1 MMNSN
6 VVSLIPK
13 FFKTKFIKDS
23 RTIAVANFRFKI
35 LANRF
40 ALIASRI
47 ISLSIGIK
55 KAF

>member
-1 MMNSN
+1 MNSN